1 MISRSA
7 PVAGSAAW
15 PGSMGPPVTKIVGR
29 SSRAAAISIP
39 GTILSH
45 EQSITMPSKRLAS
58 TISSTD
64 AAITSRSGRIE
75 CIPLPW
81 AMPSHGATV
90 LNSAAAP
97 PASRTPSFTH
107 AASSRRWKWP
117 GSTSLHELT
126 IPISGFSKSSSPN
139 PIERYNARG
148 YAPATPSNTPRPRMR
163 SPF

>member
-1 MISRSA
+1 
-7 PVAGSAAW
+7 
-15 PGSMGPPVTKIVGR
+15 MGPPVTKIVGR
-29 SSRAAAISIP
+29 SSRAAAISMP

-90 LNSAAAP
+90 LNSAVAP
-97 PASRTPSFTH
+97 PACAHPLLHPRGEFSQVEVARDRP
-107 AASSRRWKWP
+107 R
-117 GSTSLHELT
+117 STS
-126 IPISGFSKSSSPN
+126 
-139 PIERYNARG
+139 
-148 YAPATPSNTPRPRMR
+148 
-163 SPF
+163 